1 MRIGPEPRTST
12 VEAIKGILYRAD
24 LTLALRVSFPLVPQT
39 PLTALPKGIFFDLDD
54 TLCAYWDA
62 CKVGLRRAFE
72 AHGHE
77 PEVMVGHWAAAFRDF
92 SKEIKSPDW
101 YSGYLLSGERT
112 RTEQMRR
119 ALLRVGV
126 EDAELAARLSQSYME
141 ERHRELNLFPDAMD
155 LLTDLKGRYSLG
167 LMTNGPADIQ
177 RQEVEKLE
185 IGHFFDPI
193 LIEGEMGVGKPK
205 PVVFDRAEALM
216 NLTGAEILMVGNSYS
231 HDIRPALER
240 GWQAI
245 WIRRPSDVPPSAN
258 NDAVPEERPTDS
270 PAPTAVISQLLDLRP
285 WLFPS

>member
-12 VEAIKGILYRAD
+12 VDAIKGILYRAD
-24 LTLALRVSFPLVPQT
+24 LGSALWVSFPLVPQT
-39 PLTALPKGIFFDLDD
+39 PLATLPKGIFFDLDD

-72 AHGHE
+72 EHGHE
-77 PEVMVGHWAAAFRDF
+77 PEIMVGHWAAAFRDF

-101 YSGYLLSGERT
+101 YPGYLISGERT

-119 ALLRVGV
+119 ALLRIGI
-126 EDAELAARLSQSYME
+126 EDAELAARLSKSYME
-141 ERHRELNLFPDAMD
+141 ERHRELNLFPDAWD
-155 LLTDLKGRYSLG
+155 LLTDLQPIYALG

-177 RQEVEKLE
+177 RLEVEKLE
-185 IGHFFDPI
+185 IGPFFDPI
-193 LIEGEMGVGKPK
+193 LIEGEMGAGKPK
-205 PVVFDRAEALM
+205 PEVFDRAEAAT
-216 NLTGAEILMVGNSYS
+216 NLSGPEILMIGNSYS

-258 NDAVPEERPTDS
+258 NDAVPEERPSGS
-270 PAPTAVISQLLDLRP
+270 PEPTAVINQLSELRP
-285 WLFPS
+285 WLLPS